1 MREDMQRGGGGALG
15 EVEGEETAVGV
26 YCVREE

>member
-1 MREDMQRGGGGALG
+1 MREDMQHGGGGALG
-15 EVEGEETAVGV
+15 VEGEETAVGV